1 MLYHSPPLP
10 SVRFEAFAAILAMP
24 PVLAF
29 RLRFELDH
37 GLFSCHLCLALSVVQ
52 LYTHSRQRVGV
63 LLDNVTELLD
73 MAVVRLRPFRPFLPM
88 DIRQLVQIVNKYGKE
103 YPRYSILR

>member
-10 SVRFEAFAAILAMP
+10 TVRFEAFAAILAMP

-29 RLRFELDH
+29 GLRFELYY
-37 GLFSCHLCLALSVVQ
+37 GLFSCHLCLAFSVVQ

-63 LLDNVTELLD
+63 LLDNLTELLD
-73 MAVVRLRPFRPFLPM
+73 MAVVRLRPLSPFLPM
-88 DIRQLVQIVNKYGKE
+88 DVSQFVEVVNKYGKE
-103 YPRYSILR
+103 YPRDSILC